1 MIIQEKKKDFPV
13 IYLRY
18 LNNKLVYIGE
28 SSSFIRARHAR
39 EESLKEAV
47 GDFDVVKILKA
58 PKNKKR
64 RKYWEAWL
72 ICKLKP
78 TNQRSELYRHLIEK
92 GNGREW
98 KRSIKKIIY
107 KNDIDIR
114 KNTLS
119 RLLKL
124 KKLIELTNSR

>member
-1 MIIQEKKKDFPV
+1 MAQGP
-13 IYLRY
+13 
-18 LNNKLVYIGE
+18 
-28 SSSFIRARHAR
+28 RA
-39 EESLKEAV
+39 
-47 GDFDVVKILKA
+47 FF
-58 PKNKKR
+58 KKR

-78 TNQRSELYRHLIEK
+78 INQRSELYRHLIEK

-107 KNDIDIR
+107 QNDIDIR

-124 KKLIELTNSR
+124 KKLMELTNSR